1 MSRPLLLAS
10 ASPRRRELLQQLGL
24 RFTLAPAAI
33 DEAPLPGEDPA
44 ALVSRLAQAKAQAG
58 LALAEPAQWVLGADT
73 VVVLD
78 REILGK
84 PADDAAAA
92 AMLRRLSGRAHTVF
106 SGVFLACS
114 GVPGRGRVVR
124 TRVWMRGISEPEI
137 VAYVASGEPL
147 GKAGAYAI
155 QGRGAAFVRCLAG
168 SYSNVVG
175 LPLYELD
182 ALLRELPEP
191 PERV

>member
-58 LALAEPAQWVLGADT
+58 LAFAEPAQWVLGADT

-106 SGVFLACS
+106 SGVFLARS

-182 ALLRELPEP
+182 ALLHELPEP

>member
-58 LALAEPAQWVLGADT
+58 LAFAEPAQWVLGADT

-106 SGVFLACS
+106 SGVFLARS